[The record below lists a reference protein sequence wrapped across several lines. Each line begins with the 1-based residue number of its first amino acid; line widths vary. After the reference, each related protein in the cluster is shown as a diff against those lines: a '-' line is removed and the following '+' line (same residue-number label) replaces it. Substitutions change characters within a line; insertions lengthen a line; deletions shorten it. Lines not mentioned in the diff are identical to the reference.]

1 MGNRSFV
8 YKREKKDRIK
18 KIMDIFE
25 EGRTEMAGK
34 KIKQGSL
41 FGMTYITW
49 KEGQTY
55 GSLLEKA
62 LNLQ

>member
-1 MGNRSFV
+1 
-8 YKREKKDRIK
+8 
-18 KIMDIFE
+18 MDIFE